1 MNSSSSASHSS
12 NNPVWTPTRLA
23 GGRLL
28 LLLLFFGAAPLAY
41 GGSQAWGQIEAV
53 ATGLRQSHSNAGSER
68 VSAAYTTA
76 HGNARSFNPLRAA
89 RDRTHILMD
98 TSWVCF
104 HRFNAIPIKLPMTF
118 FTDLEQTIQTCI
130 GNHTRPR
137 TANAIVRSKHQAGG
151 VTLPD
156 LRLNDKATVIE
167 TAWSRYQSRQTD
179 NGTEQRSRK

>member
-1 MNSSSSASHSS
+1 MKDFYAENCK
-12 NNPVWTPTRLA
+12 TL
-23 GGRLL
+23 
-28 LLLLFFGAAPLAY
+28 
-41 GGSQAWGQIEAV
+41 IE
-53 ATGLRQSHSNAGSER
+53 EIKEDIKKWKDIP
-68 VSAAYTTA
+68 Y
-76 HGNARSFNPLRAA
+76 
-89 RDRTHILMD
+89 
-98 TSWVCF
+98 SWVGKINIVKMAMLPKAIY
-104 HRFNAIPIKLPMTF
+104 RFNAIPIELPRTF

-156 LRLNDKATVIE
+156 FRLNDKATVIE